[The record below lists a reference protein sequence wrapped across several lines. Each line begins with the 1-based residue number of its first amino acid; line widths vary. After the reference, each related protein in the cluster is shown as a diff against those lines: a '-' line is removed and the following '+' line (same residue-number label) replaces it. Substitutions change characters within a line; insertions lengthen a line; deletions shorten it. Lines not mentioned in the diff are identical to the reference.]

1 MQIFLWQVT
10 NFKYEKT
17 FCISIFQT
25 FNLKP
30 IYLKQTEIS
39 FLKTCIIK
47 ICPSFLKRHYFGCV
61 KNKCFQD
68 KKKDITFIYHYYIS
82 IIFTRSTQN
91 CQRSEQ
97 RRGIICQWF
106 NYRNYRSHRRGF
118 DSCNRHHGRL
128 LQETDRASEVC
139 KPRSD
144 ALYPIH

>member
-1 MQIFLWQVT
+1 MYNKNMSFFFKKALFWMREKQMFLGQ
-10 NFKYEKT
+10 K
-17 FCISIFQT
+17 
-25 FNLKP
+25 
-30 IYLKQTEIS
+30 
-39 FLKTCIIK
+39 K
-47 ICPSFLKRHYFGCV
+47 I
-61 KNKCFQD
+61 
-68 KKKDITFIYHYYIS
+68 DITFIYHYYIS

>member
-1 MQIFLWQVT
+1 MREKQMFLGQ
-10 NFKYEKT
+10 K
-17 FCISIFQT
+17 
-25 FNLKP
+25 
-30 IYLKQTEIS
+30 
-39 FLKTCIIK
+39 K
-47 ICPSFLKRHYFGCV
+47 IA
-61 KNKCFQD
+61 
-68 KKKDITFIYHYYIS
+68 ITFIYHYYIS